1 MEMFGT
7 TLVEHTICVL
17 MEQAG
22 VLWRLSVSADSNLL
36 LIAILLFAAANIIIM
51 YNECSYRQYACQVCV
66 CGE

>member
-7 TLVEHTICVL
+7 TLVCANGTSTSPLETN
-17 MEQAG
+17 
-22 VLWRLSVSADSNLL
+22 VSADSNLL

-51 YNECSYRQYACQVCV
+51 YNECSYHQYACQVCA